1 MNVRKSLIGSVLGT
15 SLALAMAFVLGS
27 TGTTLA
33 QEKGAETLMRLQSI
47 RTVQDLQSLDKGDT
61 VIMSCPKCKDSTA
74 TVVEKTFKTVKP
86 EEFKI
91 VTIHLC
97 PSCETKVVTKGHG
110 KQAKDVL
117 VHTCK
122 TCGSKEVSCC
132 VIKKG
137 TGATA
142 GMTEKQ

>member
-1 MNVRKSLIGSVLGT
+1 MNVRKSLMGSVLST
-15 SLALAMAFVLGS
+15 SLALAVAFVFGS
-27 TGTTLA
+27 AGTAMA

-47 RTVQDLQSLDKGDT
+47 RTVQDLQSLDKGDI
-61 VIMSCPKCKDSTA
+61 VVMSCPKCKDSTA

-86 EEFKI
+86 EELKA

-97 PSCETKVVTKGHG
+97 PSCETKLVTKGHG
-110 KQAKDVL
+110 KQAKEVL

-122 TCGSKEVSCC
+122 TCGSKDVSCC

-137 TGATA
+137 SPATA
-142 GMTEKQ
+142 GMPEK